1 MSEKELDSSIN
12 DYIEKETPKNYVKQL
27 EWDMAIGLQEVDNLK
42 PSKYLEKLLQENV
55 TGEKTIYEVE
65 KGLKEYYVEKEKNNE
80 VNHNELECDL
90 VSTRI
95 VELLQENNFELSIYY
110 LKYVHKHL
118 FQDVYEFAGEFR
130 KVDFSKYE
138 SILNNDSVA
147 YGDHKFLEQSLDYD
161 ITLEKNKNYKEMNIV
176 DVINNITDFSSR
188 IWQIH
193 PFREGNTRT
202 TALFIEKY
210 LVSLGYN
217 VDNTLF
223 KDKSVYF
230 RNALV
235 RSNYFNNYLNIKE
248 DNSFLI
254 KFYENLLLGKNNNL
268 HSKDLIV
275 EELFNKEN

>member
-1 MSEKELDSSIN
+1 MSEKELDSSN
-12 DYIEKETPKNYVKQL
+12 IEYTEETKPEGYVKQL
-27 EWDMAIGLQEVDNLK
+27 EWDMAIGLQEVDNLR
-42 PSKYLEKLLQENV
+42 PSKYLEKLLEENV
-55 TGEKTIYEVE
+55 SGNLTIKQVE
-65 KGLKEYYVEKEKNNE
+65 EELREYYIEKDKKQEL
-80 VNHNELECDL
+80 NHNELECDF

-95 VELLQENNFELSIYY
+95 VELLQIDNFELSVDY
-110 LKYVHKHL
+110 LKYIHKYL

-130 KVDFSKYE
+130 NIDFSKHE
-138 SILNNDSVA
+138 KILNNDSVA
-147 YGDHKFLEQSLDYD
+147 YGDCKTLKESLEYD
-161 ITLEKNKNYKEMNIV
+161 ISLEKEKNYIDMSVVE
-176 DVINNITDFSSR
+176 VINNITKFSSS
-188 IWQIH
+188 IWQVH

-210 LVSLGYN
+210 LISLGYE

-248 DNSFLI
+248 DSSYLV

-268 HSKDLIV
+268 HSQDLIV
-275 EELFNKEN
+275 KELF